1 MITFQGRTFLLNL
14 GPSNDSI
21 SVLGGND
28 KRDAMFE
35 RLEGF
40 LNNLKA
46 SKILEKQSD
55 GLIVIADD

>member
-1 MITFQGRTFLLNL
+1 M
-14 GPSNDSI
+14 
-21 SVLGGND
+21 GGND